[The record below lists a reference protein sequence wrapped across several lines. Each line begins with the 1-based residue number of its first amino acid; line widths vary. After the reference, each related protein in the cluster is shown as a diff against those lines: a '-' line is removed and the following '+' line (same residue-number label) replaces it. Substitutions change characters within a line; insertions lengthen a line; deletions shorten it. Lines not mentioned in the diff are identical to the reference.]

1 METFQWIALVLIW
14 VVPALLSYQSYRR
27 LQKEEHEELKQEI
40 GSPLIFFTYIPFV
53 IGVLLFLSGSE
64 AVTGLKAV
72 QDAGMANAF
81 FGWIVLW
88 IGNVVT
94 KAESAARS
102 LSMIAVGTLVL
113 IAYVHFL

>member
-1 METFQWIALVLIW
+1 MFQWIAVVLIW
-14 VVPALLSYQSYRR
+14 VVPVLLSYLSYRR
-27 LQKEEHEELKQEI
+27 LQKEERQELKQEI
-40 GSPLIFFTYIPFV
+40 GSPLIFFTYVPFV

-72 QDAGMANAF
+72 QDAGMASAF

-102 LSMIAVGTLVL
+102 FSMIDVGIFVLV
-113 IAYVHFL
+113 AYVQLL